1 MVDNQNEKPFEK
13 LRKAKKGP
21 SKYSLLSIY
30 SLLSGKEKPSD
41 NKDTVSNEIMIDEV
55 ELESKV
61 ESEIEFLCSAFT
73 KCELYGWEDKSD
85 LALKILNSSAFKT
98 IIRAYFEI
106 DGNQPQE
113 KPSNAHKKTFHLL
126 NRLNPNYQ
134 ISADFI
140 KGHVAMEKSGALD
153 EAIEHLQKAAEI
165 LECIHYPFDGR
176 GSDFDFDKLKDHLDH
191 PPCGIDNA
199 LLGHPI
205 ALRHRI
211 ELKLPVDMGTEEGVT
226 TLFMYG
232 LLGKS
237 IERIARGVEITFK
250 EGIFSRAQ
258 SYYESLGYSADNV
271 GYRGAA
277 SDNESATRGL
287 FIRELNDLV
296 PERVQKRFAVI
307 AELARL
313 GGHENVDRHLVR
325 SILMQGH
332 T

>member
-1 MVDNQNEKPFEK
+1 MVDNQNDKSLER
-13 LRKAKKGP
+13 LRKL
-21 SKYSLLSIY
+21 SKDLLTYSIPLE
-30 SLLSGKEKPSD
+30 KDKPSD
-41 NKDTVSNEIMIDEV
+41 HKDNLSDEIMIDEA

-61 ESEIEFLCSAFT
+61 ESKIEYLRSFFVEDL
-73 KCELYGWEDKSD
+73 LYGWEDKSD

-106 DGNQPQE
+106 DGNQPQKE
-113 KPSNAHKKTFHLL
+113 PSNAHEKTLHLL
-126 NRLNPNYQ
+126 NFLNPNYQ
-134 ISADFI
+134 ISAAHI
-140 KGHVAMEKSGALD
+140 KEHERMKNSGALD

-165 LECIHYPFDGR
+165 LECIHYPLDR
-176 GSDFDFDKLKDHLDH
+176 RDNDFDFDKLKEHLDH

-199 LLGHPI
+199 LLGHPM

-250 EGIFSRAQ
+250 EGIFSRAP

-271 GYRGAA
+271 GTRGAA
-277 SDNESATRGL
+277 SDNEAATRGL